1 MVQFTP
7 FGESSLF
14 STIASGGGTPLGAVP
29 MDFATATPFKFAT
42 DPITPEPDTP
52 ESDFDMEVFCSM
64 PANANHPMCVKENNT
79 SDDEERRIKI
89 EGTDRYTTMDNFMPT
104 DEEVANMTNKEYLA
118 NLQQRG
124 WLKNS
129 MLGVLPSKGST
140 YDLKSGQIMNPYFT
154 LAFGKGQEARR
165 QKLIQELQNRG
176 LLDAMQTGGDIKIN
190 LNNANRGRSKSGLL
204 MIDEIAKAGNKN
216 PEFDQRLYDD
226 NNTEKRV
233 NRYKDTKG
241 TTVSQAYANSN
252 DNKKEFDKLS
262 KKLDKGQINVGQ
274 FVNEYRKKTGYT
286 SPAQVS
292 KREDTYAQPQG
303 KKGTYSYR
311 AKGR

>member
-29 MDFATATPFKFAT
+29 MDFATATPFKFST
-42 DPITPEPDTP
+42 DPITPEPETP
-52 ESDFDMEVFCSM
+52 ESDFDMGVFCSM
-64 PANANHPMCVKENNT
+64 PANANHPMCVNENNA

-89 EGTDRYTTMDNFMPT
+89 EGTDRFTTMDNFIPT
-104 DEEVANMTNKEYLA
+104 DEEIANMTNKEYLA

-140 YDLKSGQIMNPYFT
+140 YDLKSGQMFSPYLT
-154 LAFGKGQEARR
+154 LAFGKGQEAKRN
-165 QKLIQELQNRG
+165 KMIQELQNRG

-204 MIDEIAKAGNKN
+204 MIDEISKAGIKN
-216 PEFDQRLYDD
+216 PKFDQRLYDD

-241 TTVSQAYANSN
+241 TTVSQAYANSD

-274 FVNEYRKKTGYT
+274 FVNEYRKKTGYF
-286 SPAQVS
+286 SPAQTRD
-292 KREDTYAQPQG
+292 REKSYAQPQG